1 MCMYIYIYIYIGR
14 LGSTRTLN
22 PQVREISSRPS
33 ARGFARQQPLACNG
47 VGALG
52 VAGIPPPVLGPM
64 HGQPATSYS
73 NPRQQAVGMG
83 VQGTPALR
91 TVGGG
96 FTGTGG
102 MGVGPQGTSSLR
114 NTGAGL
120 SGSGG
125 SQPGSVQGQAAQAQR
140 LLARVRVAG
149 PPQVNGARGVAPGL

>member
-1 MCMYIYIYIYIGR
+1 
-14 LGSTRTLN
+14 
-22 PQVREISSRPS
+22 VREISTSPS

-52 VAGIPPPVLGPM
+52 VAGMPPPVLGPM

-73 NPRQQAVGMG
+73 NPRQQAVEMG

-96 FTGTGG
+96 FTGTVG
-102 MGVGPQGTSSLR
+102 MGAGVQGSLR
-114 NTGAGL
+114 NIGAGL

-125 SQPGSVQGQAAQAQR
+125 YQPGSVQGQAAQAQR

-149 PPQVNGARGVAPGL
+149 PPQVNGARGMAPGLLGRWLRRCIV